1 MNDEMDTYF
10 SNSLKNWAA
19 KQKPAPGGRR
29 RLLQAIKTP
38 PQKSQTMSSTLLK
51 VLRGL
56 SSAEGTILYPD
67 GQWSIVAM
75 TSSNFWFGQRL
86 SIDRLVN

>member
-1 MNDEMDTYF
+1 MNDYMDTYF

-29 RLLQAIKTP
+29 RLLQAIKIP
-38 PQKSQTMSSTLLK
+38 PQESKTMSFTLLRT
-51 VLRGL
+51 LRGL
-56 SSAEGTILYPD
+56 YSAEGTVLYPD

-86 SIDRLVN
+86 FINQIIN